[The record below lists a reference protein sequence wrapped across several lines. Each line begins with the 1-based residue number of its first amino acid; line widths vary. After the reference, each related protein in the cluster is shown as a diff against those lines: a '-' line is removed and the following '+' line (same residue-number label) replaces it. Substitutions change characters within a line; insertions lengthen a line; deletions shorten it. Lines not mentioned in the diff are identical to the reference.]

1 MKQLPATH
9 QLGVPEVPQA
19 SRLFLTAD
27 EVGQQLGLK
36 KSRVY
41 ELAAAGHLPVVRLG
55 RRILFPR
62 RGLDA
67 LIDEAIER
75 ARDRIEFDAPDYGD
89 RSISTHFTPRR

>member
-1 MKQLPATH
+1 MKRFPPSDLVS
-9 QLGVPEVPQA
+9 VPDSPQPN
-19 SRLFLTAD
+19 RLFLTAD

-41 ELAAAGHLPVVRLG
+41 ELAAGGQLPVVRLG

-62 RGLDA
+62 RGIDT

-75 ARDRIEFDAPDYGD
+75 ARYRMSLDAADH
-89 RSISTHFTPRR
+89 RSELCAATPIST